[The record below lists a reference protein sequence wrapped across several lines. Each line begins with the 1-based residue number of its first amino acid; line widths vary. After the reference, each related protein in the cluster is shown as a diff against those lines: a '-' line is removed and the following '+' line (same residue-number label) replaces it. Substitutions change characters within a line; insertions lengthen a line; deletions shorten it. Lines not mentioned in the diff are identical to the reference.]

1 MAEAQRAA
9 GAGEARGL
17 EQSVC
22 GYGVRSSHVGIGG
35 CVGSGELDDGDVRGG
50 SLVGFENSEEL

>member
-1 MAEAQRAA
+1 MVEAQRAA

-22 GYGVRSSHVGIGG
+22 GYGVQSSHVGIGG
-35 CVGSGELDDGDVRGG
+35 CVGSRELDGDVRGG

>member
-1 MAEAQRAA
+1 MVEAQRAA

-17 EQSVC
+17 EQSVY

-35 CVGSGELDDGDVRGG
+35 CVGSGELDDEDVRGG